1 MIRVKFG
8 FFSITFHY
16 HSLKVEIRDILPNQL
31 ETIGGSSVKKKK
43 VIIWV
48 LSIVGVLA
56 IAIGS
61 VSFFIKGKS
70 LASVGEQ
77 VDEMN
82 VAVQKAKEEELIE
95 TILVTGQIV
104 PEGEQKVYLNPEHGA
119 IKEYKVEENQTVKA
133 GEPLFVYDTSK
144 LDTELARATRE
155 RDLIQVRAKTEQSQI
170 ASLGKRIDEAKKKIK
185 AQKNKPKPETTETK
199 EDPDQEQ
206 VEKEQVEE
214 VPIEDVNQ
222 LTSEKV
228 QMELQY
234 ENTKSEITAA
244 NERIT
249 EITNQKKE
257 MTVVS
262 KIDGT
267 IVKVNK
273 NLATTEAGATE
284 PVIHIIS
291 NKPYKV
297 IGTMSEFD
305 AVKIQQGQEV
315 IVRPKVYKD
324 REWKGI
330 IESVSQFPDGSDAGG
345 EGGEFY
351 GMGGGNV
358 TMYPFKVG
366 ITDDTSELRHGFHV
380 SLEIRIPGTEILPI
394 VPHTAIL
401 DEGGVSVVYVLV
413 DGFLQRRE
421 VQTGSMN
428 DEFIQI
434 TEGITKDEQ
443 IVIAPYEGMYDGMEV
458 TSFDEVE

>member
-1 MIRVKFG
+1 MK
-8 FFSITFHY
+8 T
-16 HSLKVEIRDILPNQL
+16 L
-31 ETIGGSSVKKKK
+31 GGSMLKKKK
-43 VIIWV
+43 VLIWV
-48 LSIVGVLA
+48 FSILGVLVLTVGA
-56 IAIGS
+56 VAFFMKEKS
-61 VSFFIKGKS
+61 V
-70 LASVGEQ
+70 ASVGEQ
-77 VDEMN
+77 IEEVN
-82 VAVQKAKEEELIE
+82 VAVQKAKEQELVE
-95 TILVTGQIV
+95 TILVTGEIV
-104 PEGEQKVYLNPEHGA
+104 PEGEQKVFINPEYGE
-119 IKEYKVEENQTVKA
+119 ISEYKVEENQTVKA
-133 GEPLFVYDTSK
+133 GDPLFVYDSSK

-155 RDLIQVRAKTEQSQI
+155 RDLIQVRANTEQSQI
-170 ASLGKRIDEAKKKIK
+170 KALGKRIEEAKKTLA
-185 AQKNKPKPETTETK
+185 AQKNKPKTET
-199 EDPDQEQ
+199 
-206 VEKEQVEE
+206 VETEEGTEEVVVEE
-214 VPIEDVNQ
+214 VPVEDVNQ

-249 EITNQKKE
+249 EITNQKKD
-257 MTVVS
+257 MTISS
-262 KIDGT
+262 KIDGI
-267 IVKVNK
+267 IVKINK
-273 NLATTEAGATE
+273 NIATTEAGASE

-324 REWKGI
+324 REWKGVV
-330 IESVSQFPDGSDAGG
+330 ESVSQFPDGSGGG
-345 EGGEFY
+345 EGDIY

-366 ITDDTSELRHGFHV
+366 ITDDTTELRHGFHV
-380 SLEIRIPGTEILPI
+380 SLEVRIPGTEVLPI

-401 DEGGVSVVYVLV
+401 DEGGVAVVYVLA
-413 DGFLQRRE
+413 DGILQRRE

-434 TEGITKDEQ
+434 SEGISKDELV
-443 IVIAPYEGMYDGMEV
+443 VIAPYEGLYDGMEV

>member
-1 MIRVKFG
+1 M
-8 FFSITFHY
+8 
-16 HSLKVEIRDILPNQL
+16 
-31 ETIGGSSVKKKK
+31 VKKKK
-43 VIIWV
+43 ILIWV
-48 LSIVGVLA
+48 MSIVGVLA
-56 IAIGS
+56 IAGGATAFLMKERSI
-61 VSFFIKGKS
+61 
-70 LASVGEQ
+70 ASVGDQIEE
-77 VDEMN
+77 VN
-82 VAVQKAKEEELIE
+82 VTVNKAKEQELIE
-95 TILVTGQIV
+95 TILVTGEIV
-104 PEGEQKVYLNPEHGA
+104 PEGEQKVFLNPEHGE
-119 IKEYKVEENQTVKA
+119 ISEYKVEENQTVKA
-133 GEPLFVYDTSK
+133 GDPLFVYDSSK
-144 LDTELARATRE
+144 LDTDLTRATRE
-155 RDLIQVRAKTEQSQI
+155 RDLIQTRAKTEQNQI
-170 ASLGKRIDEAKKKIK
+170 AALNKRIEEAKKAIA
-185 AQKNKPKPETTETK
+185 AQKNKPKTET
-199 EDPDQEQ
+199 EEGTEP
-206 VEKEQVEE
+206 EQVEE
-214 VPIEDVNQ
+214 APVEDVNQ

-257 MTVVS
+257 MSVVS
-262 KIDGT
+262 KIDGI

-273 NLATTEAGATE
+273 NVAATEAGANE

-324 REWKGI
+324 REWKGVV
-330 IESVSQFPDGSDAGG
+330 ESVSHFPNDNGG
-345 EGGEFY
+345 GGGEFP

-380 SLEIRIPGTEILPI
+380 SLEIRIPGTEILPVI
-394 VPHTAIL
+394 PHTAIL
-401 DEGGVSVVYVLV
+401 DEGGVAVVYVLV
-413 DGFLQRRE
+413 DGILQRRE

-428 DEFIQI
+428 DEFIQV
-434 TEGITKDEQ
+434 TEGVTKDEL
-443 IVIAPYEGMYDGMEV
+443 VVLTPYEGMFDGMEV